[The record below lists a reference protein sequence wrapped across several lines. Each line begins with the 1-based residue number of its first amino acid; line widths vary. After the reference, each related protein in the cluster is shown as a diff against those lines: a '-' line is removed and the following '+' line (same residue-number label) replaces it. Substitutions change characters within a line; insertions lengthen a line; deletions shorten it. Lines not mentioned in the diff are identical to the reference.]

1 MSQELQ
7 QKSTDGR
14 TFAFLSLVG
23 WIIPIIGLPLAI
35 LGITKSVK
43 NDDSLGLIV
52 GVFGLLLT
60 IFNAFVGFMNGVGGG

>member
-23 WIIPIIGLPLAI
+23 WIIPIIGLPLSI

-60 IFNAFVGFMNGVGGG
+60 IFNAFVGFMNGMGGG